1 MREPLRVER
10 DERTANVATLVDT
23 RPKVLSD
30 EELWSVMTRYAGH
43 PDVMSVFAT
52 MNAIRQSRQEANV
65 TETEEVERVCWT
77 VINGQPCVLDA
88 DHAGGH
94 QSADTALSIAQKRID
109 ELERLLRD
117 HIHPRLVQLAWHQV
131 PLGGHDTNLLAR
143 VDRVLKSGS
152 Q

>member
-1 MREPLRVER
+1 M
-10 DERTANVATLVDT
+10 ATLVDT

-52 MNAIRQSRQEANV
+52 MNAIRQSREEANV

-109 ELERLLRD
+109 ELSACYATTSTLGWCSSPGIRFRSEGT
-117 HIHPRLVQLAWHQV
+117 IPTCSLASTV
-131 PLGGHDTNLLAR
+131 C
-143 VDRVLKSGS
+143 
-152 Q
+152 